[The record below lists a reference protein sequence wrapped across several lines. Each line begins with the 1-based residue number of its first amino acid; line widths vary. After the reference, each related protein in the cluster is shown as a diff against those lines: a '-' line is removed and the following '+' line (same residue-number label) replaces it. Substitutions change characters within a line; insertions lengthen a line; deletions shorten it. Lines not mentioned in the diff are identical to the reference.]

1 MRIATTTVSFF
12 RHLNAAPSLEK
23 MWGVMTGGEYRQLV
37 EFLTRQFTGIDGRFA
52 AIDGQ
57 FAVFGRRF
65 DALEQRA
72 DAFEQRVEARF
83 QEVFGHFDEIY
94 RRLERLDQ
102 EYYAITQ
109 ALRRIEAALA
119 DEAGRR
125 EILERGLDDLK
136 RQVAALQ
143 ARIDAVEQRLRP

>member
-1 MRIATTTVSFF
+1 SVSSF
-12 RHLNAAPSLEK
+12 RHLNAPLVLEK
-23 MWGVMTGGEYRQLV
+23 MCGVMTGGEYRQLI
-37 EFLTRQFTGIDGRFA
+37 EFLTHQFT
-52 AIDGQ
+52 AI
-57 FAVFGRRF
+57 
-65 DALEQRA
+65 EQRA

-102 EYYAITQ
+102 EYYAIIQ
-109 ALRRIEAALA
+109 PLGRIEAALT

-125 EILERGLDDLK
+125 ELLERGLEDLK

-143 ARIDAVEQRLRP
+143 ARIDAVEQRMRS

>member
-1 MRIATTTVSFF
+1 
-12 RHLNAAPSLEK
+12 
-23 MWGVMTGGEYRQLV
+23 MTGGEYRQLV
-37 EFLTRQFTGIDGRFA
+37 EFLTRQFT

-65 DALEQRA
+65 DALDARF
-72 DAFEQRVEARF
+72 DAFEQRVEGRF

-119 DEAGRR
+119 DETGRR
-125 EILERGLDDLK
+125 EILERDLDELK

>member
-1 MRIATTTVSFF
+1 EQIAAGTGRFYQRPCTSLYHVSFF
-12 RHLNAAPSLEK
+12 RHLNARPGPEK
-23 MWGVMTGGEYRQLV
+23 MCGVMTGGEYRQLI
-37 EFLTRQFTGIDGRFA
+37 EFLTHQFTAIDQRFDGIDRGLDGMDGR
-52 AIDGQ
+52 

-65 DALEQRA
+65 DALEQRF
-72 DAFEQRVEARF
+72 DTFEQRVEARF

-125 EILERGLDDLK
+125 ELLER
-136 RQVAALQ
+136 AL
-143 ARIDAVEQRLRP
+143 E

>member
-1 MRIATTTVSFF
+1 
-12 RHLNAAPSLEK
+12 
-23 MWGVMTGGEYRQLV
+23 MTGGEYRQLV
-37 EFLTRQFTGIDGRFA
+37 EFLTRQFT

-65 DALEQRA
+65 DALDARF
-72 DAFEQRVEARF
+72 DAFEQRVEGRF

-109 ALRRIEAALA
+109 ALRRIEALPPILQGDL
-119 DEAGRR
+119 DE
-125 EILERGLDDLK
+125 LK

-143 ARIDAVEQRLRP
+143 VRIDAVEQRLRP